1 MANWINN
8 YEDLEAITLSGETV
22 ILPHDEVA
30 EADVFLNG
38 AEIITGKDLLEQRN
52 IELNFQ

>member
-8 YEDLEAITLSGETV
+8 YADLEAITLNGETV
-22 ILPHDEVA
+22 ILSHDEVA

-38 AEIITGKDLLEQRN
+38 VEIITGEDLLEQRN
-52 IELNFQ
+52 NELNFQ